1 VISSVDLKEFPTKEH
16 MADVKWFANK
26 VVDVLSEFDI
36 SKDAKIADLGCQNGV
51 VLSLLK
57 KNGYSKITGYDIER
71 QKRFPKGVKFFRA
84 DLNVAKLKEKYDI
97 ILSSEVMEHLENPY
111 HFMKI
116 CSKHLKKRG
125 KLIITTPNQQKFM
138 DKVFFFVFGENTRFR
153 IMRNNR
159 VFLTR
164 RILNAMIRENKFKIV
179 KWSYN
184 YSKLPGINSFSFFPT
199 RWFGNSHYIILEKL

>member
-1 VISSVDLKEFPTKEH
+1 
-16 MADVKWFANK
+16 MADIKWFANK
-26 VVDVLSEFDI
+26 SVDLMDNFNV
-36 SKDAKIADLGCQNGV
+36 SKTAKIADLGCQHGI
-51 VLSLLK
+51 VLALLK
-57 KNGYSKITGYDIER
+57 KNGYTNLTGYDILKS
-71 QKRFPKGVKFFRA
+71 KRIPKGIKFVKV
-84 DLNVAKLKEKYDI
+84 DLNVSKLKAKYDI
-97 ILSSEVMEHLENPY
+97 LLSSEVMEHLENPY
-111 HFMKI
+111 HFMKL
-116 CSKHLKKRG
+116 CSKSLKKGG

-164 RILNAMIRENKFKIV
+164 RILNAMIEENKLKII

-184 YSKLPGINSFSFFPT
+184 YSKFPGINSFSFFPT